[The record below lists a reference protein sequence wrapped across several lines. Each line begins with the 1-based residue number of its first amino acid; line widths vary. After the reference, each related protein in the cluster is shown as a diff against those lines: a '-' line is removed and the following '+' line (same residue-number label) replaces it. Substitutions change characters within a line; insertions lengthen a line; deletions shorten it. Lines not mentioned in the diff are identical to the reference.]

1 MSIDK
6 KRNSNSIFLT
16 TVLAAF
22 SVGACSESTT
32 RMRSGDPNF
41 QWPKARLAAGPVE
54 TFVSC
59 DEISEHVRS
68 IVGVRSRGNGNHGRP
83 SAASAARARPAAPMS
98 TSSSS
103 EILGNR
109 QEAGVA
115 ETDLIAVGE
124 KQIVVARGNKLTFL
138 RRSDLSKVGELHQKT
153 GQQIAGM
160 YIDAGRLVV
169 VVNQSSVVN
178 GWASQS
184 GSSVSIFELA
194 DNAKPSLIIEKHF
207 QQPVSQSRVT
217 HGHLIAM
224 FNVGLTGDEKP
235 EGTQIAGIECGIIAK
250 PQINPNDLSLTKVLS
265 MDVHAPE
272 KPASVIGV
280 FAAGRM
286 IYMNEENL
294 YVTEAIH
301 NDVTGIHKIRFD
313 SSSGTLQLSASGK
326 APGKLQDAF
335 AMREVTLAG
344 SSYLVLATNSE
355 LKPQVDAAMGGWS
368 DRPVIGASFQR
379 PGGRANN
386 LFIIKQDG
394 TKLVETGSITG
405 IAPGEDIKAVR
416 YVDEMAYMVTFRQI
430 DPLFAISMTDPAA
443 PKILGELKVPGFSEY
458 LHPVAEGRLLGVG
471 IEQNMMGGG
480 ITEEVKISLFDTS
493 KADELKEVS
502 TLKRQGSSEANQ
514 DYKAFMYDPETK
526 IAFVPVDGGAMILD
540 VGSDKVTEIEFITQ
554 LGFIRRAFKFDGFLF
569 TVSTDQI
576 VARDLKN
583 PATIIKKS
591 SANFWP
597 VESERAGLN

>member
-471 IEQNMMGGG
+471 IEQNMMGSG

-597 VESERAGLN
+597 VESERAWLN

>member
-6 KRNSNSIFLT
+6 NWNNNLILLT
-16 TVLAAF
+16 TVLASF
-22 SVGACSESTT
+22 SVGACRESTN
-32 RMRSGDPNF
+32 RMRSGGIG
-41 QWPKARLAAGPVE
+41 KIGLAAGPVQ

-68 IVGVRSRGNGNHGRP
+68 IVGVRSRGNGNHGH
-83 SAASAARARPAAPMS
+83 AGETLVARGSPGAPMS

-115 ETDLIAVGE
+115 EADLTAVGE

-138 RRSDLSKVGELHQKT
+138 RRADLSKVGELHQKS
-153 GQQIAGM
+153 GQQILGI
-160 YIDAGRLVV
+160 YIDEDRLVV
-169 VVNQSSVVN
+169 VVNQSVMN
-178 GWASQS
+178 GWMSQS

-194 DNAKPSLIIEKHF
+194 DNAKPSLIVEKKF
-207 QQPVSQSRVT
+207 QHPISQSRVT
-217 HGHLIAM
+217 HGHLIVV
-224 FNVGLTGDEKP
+224 FNVALTGAEKP
-235 EGTQIAGIECGIIAK
+235 EGTQIAGIECGMVGK
-250 PQINPNDLSLTKVLS
+250 PQVNPNDLSLTKVLS

-272 KPASVIGV
+272 KPASVIGA

-301 NDVTGIHKIRFD
+301 NDVTGIHKIHFD
-313 SSSGTLQLSASGK
+313 SGSGTLQLSASGK

-335 AMREVTLAG
+335 AMREVKLAG

-355 LKPQVDAAMGGWS
+355 FKPQVDLTMGGWS
-368 DRPVIGASFQR
+368 DRPVIGASVQR
-379 PGGRANN
+379 LGGRANN

-416 YVDEMAYMVTFRQI
+416 YVDEMAYIVTFRQI

-443 PKILGELKVPGFSEY
+443 PKVLGELKVPGFSEY

-480 ITEEVKISLFDTS
+480 RTEEVKVSLFDTS
-493 KADELKEVS
+493 KSDELKEVS
-502 TLKRQGSSEANQ
+502 TVKKQGSSEANQ

-540 VGSDKVTEIEFITQ
+540 VASDKVTEIGFITQ
-554 LGFIRRAFKFDGFLF
+554 LGFIRRAFKFDGLLF

-583 PATIIKKS
+583 PATVIKKS

-597 VESERAGLN
+597 VESDRAGLN